1 MACSPT
7 SFRKNVKSFVEF
19 AGVASRQDGN
29 KMECAQMLN
38 IAVYLGSMNPEWHY
52 AAVNMTVSLI
62 SVNPAGLYS

>member
-1 MACSPT
+1 
-7 SFRKNVKSFVEF
+7 
-19 AGVASRQDGN
+19 
-29 KMECAQMLN
+29 MECAQMLN